1 MNRRVR
7 KWIPICNSAH
17 SLNVVSS
24 LENGSTKH
32 TKFHWLGGSTINAQA
47 HVAFKVWRK
56 VAAPSMHKLTSLS
69 KFGGRTTSTC
79 RPAWRSTSTCTG
91 WALPTFRERRMS
103 YVYLSRTNYIEWI
116 SFTRLTWTR
125 SEAAETARPRTSNGT
140 KIAFLY
146 MSTNQE
152 EIRNSLMTQATP
164 FRDEAF
170 WFIP

>member
-1 MNRRVR
+1 MNNPVRR
-7 KWIPICNSAH
+7 WIPICNSAH

-32 TKFHWLGGSTINAQA
+32 TKFHWLGGSTINAQT

-56 VAAPSMHKLTSLS
+56 VVAPSMHKLTSLS

-91 WALPTFRERRMS
+91 WALPTLEKGEW
-103 YVYLSRTNYIEWI
+103 VYLSRTNYIEWI

-125 SEAAETARPRTSNGT
+125 SEAAEMARPHTSNCGCSQWT
-140 KIAFLY
+140 PIPQYISFL
-146 MSTNQE
+146 
-152 EIRNSLMTQATP
+152 SLTVITLRYTFNP
-164 FRDEAF
+164 L
-170 WFIP
+170 